1 MIPSF
6 TPASVLL
13 SWIALACF
21 VVCPSRI
28 HAATENAELP
38 ALRNA
43 YADHFLI
50 GVALNTRQV
59 DGRDANSAR
68 LAGRHFSSVTAEN
81 EMKWE
86 SLNPE
91 PGQYNFAG
99 ADAYLDFAKKHRMD
113 VIGHTLVWHSQT
125 PAWVFQGPG
134 GQPASRELLL
144 ERMRDH
150 IHTVAGRYKGRIKG
164 WDVVNEAIA
173 DGGNDAPVLRDSPWK
188 RILGDRFL
196 DHAFRFAREADP
208 EAELYYNDYGL
219 FHRAKRARTIE
230 MLRGLL
236 ARGVPIDGVGM
247 QGHYHLD
254 SPAIAEI
261 ELAIQEFAA
270 LGLRVMITELD
281 IDVLPSRSPVGNA
294 EISRREDYADTL
306 NPYVKGFPDDMQQRL
321 AKRYG
326 DILALYVKHREHITR
341 VTFWGLHD
349 GQTWLNGF
357 PVRGRANHPLLFDRQ
372 LQPKPAF
379 HAVLQAAE

>member
-1 MIPSF
+1 MIITIPRVSFLRPSLLLASFAAF
-6 TPASVLL
+6 TL
-13 SWIALACF
+13 STF
-21 VVCPSRI
+21 
-28 HAATENAELP
+28 AAPDILP
-38 ALRNA
+38 PLRNA

-59 DGRDANSAR
+59 DGRDASSAR
-68 LAGRHFSSVTAEN
+68 LAARHFSSLTAEN

-91 PGQYNFAG
+91 PGQYNFSG
-99 ADAYLDFAKKHRMD
+99 ADAYLDFAQKHRME

-125 PAWVFQGPG
+125 PPWVFQDTN
-134 GQPASRELLL
+134 GQPASREQLLN
-144 ERMRDH
+144 RMRDH

-173 DGGNDAPVLRDSPWK
+173 DGGQDAPVLRDSPWK
-188 RILGDRFL
+188 RILGDQFL
-196 DHAFRFAREADP
+196 DHAFRFARAADP
-208 EAELYYNDYGL
+208 HAELYYNDYGL
-219 FHRAKRARTIE
+219 FHREKRARTIQ
-230 MLRGLL
+230 MLSGLL

-254 SPAIAEI
+254 NPPLAEI

-270 LGLRVMITELD
+270 LGLKVMITELD
-281 IDVLPSRSPVGNA
+281 IDVLPSRGPVGNA
-294 EISRREDYADTL
+294 EISRRENYDASL
-306 NPYVKGFPDDMQQRL
+306 NPYINGFPDEMQQRL

-326 DILALYVKHREHITR
+326 DILALYVKYREHITR

-357 PVRGRANHPLLFDRQ
+357 PVRGRTNHPLLFDRQ

-379 HAVLQAAE
+379 HAVHEAAK